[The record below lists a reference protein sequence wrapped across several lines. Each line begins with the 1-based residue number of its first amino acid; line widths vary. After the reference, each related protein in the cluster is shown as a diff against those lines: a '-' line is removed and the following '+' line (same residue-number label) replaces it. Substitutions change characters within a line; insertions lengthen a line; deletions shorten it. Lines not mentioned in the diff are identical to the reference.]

1 MPGYFKDD
9 RVLQVVVEDIEE
21 AVGPADV
28 VGKDAEWW
36 RELSDAMW
44 NMIDVSIAVD
54 VATESQKY
62 NRRARREAAS
72 G

>member
-21 AVGPADV
+21 GVGGPGEV
-28 VGKDAEWW
+28 FGKDEEWW
-36 RELSDAMW
+36 RDLSDAMW

-54 VATESQKY
+54 IANSFGKRRLRERNVA
-62 NRRARREAAS
+62 R
-72 G
+72 

>member
-9 RVLQVVVEDIEE
+9 RVLQVIVEDIEE
-21 AVGPADV
+21 WVGPAEV
-28 VGKDAEWW
+28 VGKDDEWW

-54 VATESQKY
+54 IANDFRK
-62 NRRARREAAS
+62 RRMRERSAA